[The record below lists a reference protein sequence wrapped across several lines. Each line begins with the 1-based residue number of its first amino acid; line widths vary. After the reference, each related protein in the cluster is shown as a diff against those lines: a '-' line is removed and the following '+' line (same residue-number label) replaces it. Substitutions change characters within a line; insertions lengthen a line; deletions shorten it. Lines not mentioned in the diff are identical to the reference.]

1 MKYYSKIIEFVKPYK
16 WWLLVSL
23 LFSFLYVIMNTASL
37 WMVSSLISNILNPDN
52 FSTTS
57 NNTIIGYLE
66 KLTFEMIGEGDSL
79 HKLKMLC
86 MLLFLTYLFKNIFL
100 YISEVTMAFV
110 NNKMIMDIRCKVF
123 KHLQFLPLSFYDNNK
138 TGEISSIVLADGARM
153 RMAVTDA
160 ARKLSKHPLNIL
172 FMLGMLFL
180 INMKMTFI
188 ALLIIPAVGLVVI
201 VVGRS
206 IRRKTKRTSKKI
218 AGITNIINE
227 SILGVQIVKSF
238 VRENHQVNKFIQEC
252 KKYFKLM
259 FKRDKLLFITTPLN
273 DMIGV
278 SIAVTLLWLGG
289 NEVFSANPSMDG
301 DDFIKFIIYLFAIM
315 QPAKSLASVNLSIQT
330 SVASAERVFKIM
342 DSKSQNNYQK
352 RTKDDFESEIN
363 YENISFNYVNDQDV
377 LSRISFKIKK
387 GSTTAIVGKS
397 GSGKSTLVSL
407 LPRFYEIDRG
417 KISIDNIDCSEIS
430 LKSLRELISI
440 VPQDSF
446 LFNDTIK
453 NNIQFGKLNASMEE
467 IKAAAKKANAD
478 NFINNLTN
486 RYDTEIGERGMKL
499 SGGQRQR
506 ISIARAMLK
515 NSPILILDEATAS
528 LDSESEKKVHKAIDN
543 LILNK
548 TVIIIAHR
556 LSTILNA
563 DNIIVME
570 DGKINNIG
578 THQELLKKEGTYKS
592 LYELQFKNEE

>member
-363 YENISFNYVNDQDV
+363 YENISFNYVNGQDV

-417 KISIDNIDCSEIS
+417 KISIDSIDCSEIS